1 MPKPK
6 GHKKGCTCPVCRR
19 VKRKNGGKKKRRR

>member
-6 GHKKGCTCPVCRR
+6 GHKKNCTCPVCRR
-19 VKRKNGGKKKRRR
+19 VRKGGKKKRKR

>member
-6 GHKKGCTCPVCRR
+6 GHRKGCTCPVCRK
-19 VKRKNGGKKKRRR
+19 VKRKGKRKGARKR